1 MKKNIDMTHGSVTKS
16 ILLFALPIFLG
27 NIFQQAYNLAD
38 TAIAGYFLGDDAL
51 SAIGASSS
59 LFSLLM
65 YFIGGLNGGFSLII
79 ARFFGEKD
87 DEKLKNS
94 IAATVVMNTVL
105 SVVAVLLSFVL
116 LKPALV
122 LLKTPDEIMT
132 DAFSYI
138 FTVYLGAGVMA
149 CYNAQANLLRALG
162 NSVTPI
168 VFLVVSSVCNIV
180 LDVLFIKVFG
190 MGVKGTAMAT
200 VVSQFISCIL
210 CQISIVKSYR
220 KYKTSKENY
229 AFNPSLY
236 KEMFSAGITM
246 AMMNCIFAIGSLIL
260 QSAINGL
267 GKTVIAGH
275 LAARKIVELF
285 MQPMI
290 TVSTACSTFVS
301 QNFGAGKIDR
311 IKKAVKSSIVSEF
324 VMSGVFIVLVYAFC
338 TQMINFVTST
348 QNKEIIDTTKTYLYI
363 NMPFFPALGVLY
375 VMRTAIQGIG
385 KRFAPLVS
393 SSIELLSKVFAAFF
407 IAKPFGYKGIAC
419 AEPISWVL
427 CAIFITTTF
436 VSAFKKMYKNK
447 DLLN

>member
-59 LFSLLM
+59 LFSFLM
-65 YFIGGLNGGFSLII
+65 YFISGLNGGFSLII

-94 IAATVVMNTVL
+94 IAATVVMNAVL
-105 SVVAVLLSFVL
+105 SIVAVLLSLVL
-116 LKPALV
+116 LKPMLV
-122 LLKTPDEIMT
+122 LLKTPDEIMA

-138 FTVYLGAGVMA
+138 FTVYLGAGIMA

-162 NSVTPI
+162 NSITPI
-168 VFLVVSSVCNIV
+168 VFLVVSSVCNIG
-180 LDVLFIKVFG
+180 LDVLFIKNFG
-190 MGVKGTAMAT
+190 MGVKGAALAT
-200 VVSQFISCIL
+200 VVSQLISCIL
-210 CQISIVKSYR
+210 CQISIVKSYK

-229 AFNPSLY
+229 AFNSALY

-260 QSAINGL
+260 QGAINGL
-267 GKTVIAGH
+267 GKAVIAGH
-275 LAARKIVELF
+275 LAARKIVEFF

-301 QNFGAGKIDR
+301 QNFGAGKTDR
-311 IKKAVKSSIVSEF
+311 IKKAVTSSIVSEL
-324 VMSGVFIVLVYAFC
+324 VMSGVFIVLVYVFC

-348 QNKEIIDTTKTYLYI
+348 QNAEIVDTAKTYLYI

-385 KRFAPLVS
+385 KRVAPLVS
-393 SSIELLSKVFAAFF
+393 SSIELISKVVAAFF

-419 AEPISWVL
+419 AEPISWLL
-427 CAIFITTTF
+427 CAIFITTAF
-436 VSAFKKMYKNK
+436 VSALKKLDKN
-447 DLLN
+447 NG

>member
-168 VFLVVSSVCNIV
+168 VFLVVSSVCNIG

-190 MGVKGTAMAT
+190 MGVKGTALAT
-200 VVSQFISCIL
+200 VVSQLISCVL
-210 CQISIVKSYR
+210 CQISIVKSYK

-229 AFNPSLY
+229 AFNPPLY

-246 AMMNCIFAIGSLIL
+246 A
-260 QSAINGL
+260 
-267 GKTVIAGH
+267 
-275 LAARKIVELF
+275 
-285 MQPMI
+285 MI

-301 QNFGAGKIDR
+301 QNFGAGKTDR
-311 IKKAVKSSIVSEF
+311 IKKAVTSSIVSEF
-324 VMSGVFIVLVYAFC
+324 VMSGIFIVLVYAFC

-348 QNKEIIDTTKTYLYI
+348 QNKEIVNTAKTYLYI

-385 KRFAPLVS
+385 KRIAPLVS
-393 SSIELLSKVFAAFF
+393 SSIELLSKVFAAFLSV
-407 IAKPFGYKGIAC
+407 K
-419 AEPISWVL
+419 
-427 CAIFITTTF
+427 
-436 VSAFKKMYKNK
+436 VSCTIK
-447 DLLN
+447 

>member
-1 MKKNIDMTHGSVTKS
+1 MMKKNIDMTRGSVTKS

-38 TAIAGYFLGDDAL
+38 TAIAGHFLGDDAL

-59 LFSLLM
+59 LFSFLM

-94 IAATVVMNTVL
+94 IAATVVMNVVL

-116 LKPALV
+116 LKPMLV
-122 LLKTPDEIMT
+122 LLKTPDEIMA

-168 VFLVVSSVCNIV
+168 VFLVVSSVFNIG
-180 LDVLFIKVFG
+180 LDVLFIKGFG
-190 MGVKGTAMAT
+190 MGVKGAALAT
-200 VVSQFISCIL
+200 VVSQFISCVL
-210 CQISIVKSYR
+210 CQISIVKSYK

-229 AFNPSLY
+229 VFNSALY

-260 QSAINGL
+260 QGAINGL
-267 GKTVIAGH
+267 GKAVIAGH

-301 QNFGAGKIDR
+301 QNFGAGKTDR
-311 IKKAVKSSIVSEF
+311 IKKAVTSSIVSEL
-324 VMSGVFIVLVYAFC
+324 VMSGVFIVVVYAFC

-348 QNKEIIDTTKTYLYI
+348 QNAEIVNTAKTYLYI

-385 KRFAPLVS
+385 KRIAPLVS
-393 SSIELLSKVFAAFF
+393 SSIELLSKVVAAFF
-407 IAKPFGYKGIAC
+407 IAKPFGYRGIAC
-419 AEPISWVL
+419 AEPISWLL

-436 VSAFKKMYKNK
+436 VSAFRKLGKQN
-447 DLLN
+447 D

>member
-1 MKKNIDMTHGSVTKS
+1 MMKKNIDMTRGSVTKS

-38 TAIAGYFLGDDAL
+38 TAIAGHFLGDDAL

-59 LFSLLM
+59 LFSFLM

-94 IAATVVMNTVL
+94 IAATVVMNVVL

-116 LKPALV
+116 LKPMLV
-122 LLKTPDEIMT
+122 LLKTPDEIMA

-168 VFLVVSSVCNIV
+168 VFLVVSSVFNIG
-180 LDVLFIKVFG
+180 LDVLFIKGFG
-190 MGVKGTAMAT
+190 MGVKGAALAT
-200 VVSQFISCIL
+200 VVSQFISCVL
-210 CQISIVKSYR
+210 CQISIVKSYK

-229 AFNPSLY
+229 VFNSALY

-260 QSAINGL
+260 QGAINGL
-267 GKTVIAGH
+267 GKAVIAGH

-301 QNFGAGKIDR
+301 QNFGAGKTDR
-311 IKKAVKSSIVSEF
+311 IKKAVTSSIVSEL
-324 VMSGVFIVLVYAFC
+324 VMSGVFIVVVYAFC

-348 QNKEIIDTTKTYLYI
+348 QNAEIVNTAKTYLYI

-385 KRFAPLVS
+385 KRIAPLVS
-393 SSIELLSKVFAAFF
+393 SSIELLSKVVAAFF

-419 AEPISWVL
+419 AEPISWLL

-436 VSAFKKMYKNK
+436 VSAFKKISDKRK
-447 DLLN
+447 S

>member
-1 MKKNIDMTHGSVTKS
+1 MMKKNIDMTRGSVTKS

-38 TAIAGYFLGDDAL
+38 TAIAGHFLGDDAL

-59 LFSLLM
+59 LFSFLM

-94 IAATVVMNTVL
+94 IAATVVMNAVL

-116 LKPALV
+116 LKPMLV
-122 LLKTPDEIMT
+122 LLKTPDEIMA

-168 VFLVVSSVCNIV
+168 VFLVVSSVCNIG
-180 LDVLFIKVFG
+180 LDVLFIKGFG
-190 MGVKGTAMAT
+190 MGVKGAALAT
-200 VVSQFISCIL
+200 VVSQLISCVL
-210 CQISIVKSYR
+210 CQISIVKSYK

-229 AFNPSLY
+229 AFNSHLY

-260 QSAINGL
+260 QGAINGL
-267 GKTVIAGH
+267 GKAVIAGH

-301 QNFGAGKIDR
+301 QNFGAGKNDR
-311 IKKAVKSSIVSEF
+311 IKKAVTSSIVSEL
-324 VMSGVFIVLVYAFC
+324 VMSGVFIVVVYAFC

-348 QNKEIIDTTKTYLYI
+348 QNAEIVNTAKTYLYI

-385 KRFAPLVS
+385 KRIAPLVS
-393 SSIELLSKVFAAFF
+393 SSIELLSKVVAAFF

-419 AEPISWVL
+419 AEPISWLL
-427 CAIFITTTF
+427 CAIFITTIF
-436 VSAFKKMYKNK
+436 VSAFKKISDKRK
-447 DLLN
+447 S